1 MDRVTRYP
9 IFGIPDSPRI
19 TGPAL
24 DGDISYTFK
33 MVGVGPEETG
43 WGQGK
48 QPVWPASHEARLNM
62 MRAGAPHSLHAFPG
76 KLSPQ
81 PPYPE
86 DEEDEEMKAYH
97 LEDARDTFP
106 RRPQDLERDRRA
118 VIRGQA
124 VRKSGTVATLR
135 GAPDQVDRAPDR
147 ILSQLLEENA
157 VDREQIDFLAA
168 RQQFLSLERPN
179 KEAPRKPP
187 SGVVPGG
194 APQGISQAP
203 KAFNG
208 PHVAN
213 GYGVAVGPQVK
224 EVVVLERKKVRGSP
238 AGSDV
243 RTVAEP
249 GPRPRAGSP
258 EPPKETPIE
267 REIRLAQ
274 EREADLREQRGL
286 HRAAGH
292 QELVEIPAR
301 SLLTKASLTEAPR
314 RERSRSSLYVQRD
327 IEQETQREEDHR
339 RQGLQWGRAST
350 PNWDSRGPQPELRR
364 ALSSDSVLNLVPDA
378 RAADPAPEVRRVDRI
393 PPSAYQP
400 FQSPG
405 SAQLQFAAFG
415 ASAKPRGPS
424 ADEVKAGPS
433 PKATGPQRRGLESP
447 GKGSGPNEEHLKAPQ
462 KPPRADGG
470 VVWDEYFRLR
480 PLRFGAPDVPQEGEA
495 SHVWQWQVAG
505 APPLRLQKSQSSELL
520 EREMASVLQREREV
534 AEERRNALFPE
545 VFSTSPGEGSG
556 NRDSR
561 HSSQAS
567 GITGS
572 YSVSESPFSTPVR
585 LHSGLVWTVEAEP
598 DPAEAPPEAARLQRK
613 KKEVWYA
620 GVNPSDDINL
630 GIVEATR
637 VTRHKNAMAERW
649 EAGIYASEDED

>member
-19 TGPAL
+19 TGPEL

-81 PPYPE
+81 PPYPD

-147 ILSQLLEENA
+147 TLSQLLEENA

-187 SGVVPGG
+187 GV
-194 APQGISQAP
+194 SQAP
-203 KAFNG
+203 KAFYG

-224 EVVVLERKKVRGSP
+224 EVVVLERKKVRDSP
-238 AGSDV
+238 AGYDV
-243 RTVAEP
+243 RTVDEP
-249 GPRPRAGSP
+249 GPRGQGP
-258 EPPKETPIE
+258 ETPE
-267 REIRLAQ
+267 THRAEIAVKTRG
-274 EREADLREQRGL
+274 DLREQRGL
-286 HRAAGH
+286 HRRPH
-292 QELVEIPAR
+292 QSWLR
-301 SLLTKASLTEAPR
+301 SRTSLLSKVSLTEARGGGRNPLVP
-314 RERSRSSLYVQRD
+314 SRG
-327 IEQETQREEDHR
+327 IEQETQREGGPFFGK
-339 RQGLQWGRAST
+339 GLQWGPGIHTQLGLQRA
-350 PNWDSRGPQPELRR
+350 PNLNSRR

-405 SAQLQFAAFG
+405 SAQLQFPAFG

-480 PLRFGAPDVPQEGEA
+480 PLRFGAPDVPQEAEA

-556 NRDSR
+556 NQDSR

-585 LHSGLVWTVEAEP
+585 LHSGLVWTVKAEP